1 MAIKTAKM
9 CIITHN
15 GGLVYCCIEAC
26 KELQLW
32 LKKFLHELGLM
43 QETYNLYCDSQSV
56 IHLCKNSSFH
66 SISKHID
73 VRYHWLR
80 DVLEEKQ
87 MHIEKVHTYEND
99 FDMMTKC
106 LLI

>member
-1 MAIKTAKM
+1 
-9 CIITHN
+9 
-15 GGLVYCCIEAC
+15 
-26 KELQLW
+26 
-32 LKKFLHELGLM
+32 M

>member
-1 MAIKTAKM
+1 
-9 CIITHN
+9 
-15 GGLVYCCIEAC
+15 
-26 KELQLW
+26 
-32 LKKFLHELGLM
+32 M
-43 QETYNLYCDSQSV
+43 QERYNPHSDSQSV

-87 MHIEKVHTYEND
+87 MHIEKVHTNGNGSN
-99 FDMMTKC
+99 MMTKC
-106 LLI
+106 LPREKLEACKQKPSLVNEHWN